1 MNALLVV
8 AHPDRN
14 SFSHAMAAVAGDAL
28 VEMGCALSFHDLY
41 TEGFNPVQPVIEAEN
56 TASEDG
62 LVEIHC
68 AALKSADLILV
79 FHPNWWS
86 QPPAILKGWIDRV
99 FRLNTAYAYPQSAG
113 FDAVPVG
120 LLRARAALVFNTS
133 NTPAARERE
142 VFAIHWKCCG
152 ERAYSPS
159 AASVSSPDACM
170 APWFP
175 AARPSA
181 PSGWRKCVR
190 SSRNALWLP
199 GRSDR
204 MPLISCRV
212 SRRLEAWT
220 RAGERA
226 HAASR
231 SARGAVIRSGTER

>member
-14 SFSHAMAAVAGDAL
+14 SFSHAMAGVAGDAL
-28 VEMGCALSFHDLY
+28 VEMGYALSFHDLY
-41 TEGFNPVQPVIEAEN
+41 TEGFNPVQPVIEGEN

-68 AALKSADLILV
+68 ADLTSADLILV

-99 FRLNTAYAYPQSAG
+99 FRLNTAYAYPQGAG

-142 VFAIHWKCCG
+142 VFGDPLEKLWRTSVFALCG
-152 ERAYSPS
+152 VGVVTRRTYGPMVSSSAAERA
-159 AASVSSPDACM
+159 AWLAE
-170 APWFP
+170 
-175 AARPSA
+175 
-181 PSGWRKCVR
+181 VR
-190 SSRNALWLP
+190 TLVQECGL
-199 GRSDR
+199 
-204 MPLISCRV
+204 
-212 SRRLEAWT
+212 
-220 RAGERA
+220 
-226 HAASR
+226 ASR
-231 SARGAVIRSGTER
+231 SI